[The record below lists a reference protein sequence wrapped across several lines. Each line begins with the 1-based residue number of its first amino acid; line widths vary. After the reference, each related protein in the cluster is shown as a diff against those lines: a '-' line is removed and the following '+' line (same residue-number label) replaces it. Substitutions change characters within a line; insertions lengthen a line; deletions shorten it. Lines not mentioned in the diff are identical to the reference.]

1 MISYLGGVGRRN
13 GRRRRKK
20 EEISEY
26 DLMVWHGMKSS
37 RHAFMYSFC
46 NRLSPSTLSGGGGG
60 QGGGGGGGGIK
71 GEEEEQE

>member
-46 NRLSPSTLSGGGGG
+46 NRLSPSTLSGRRRTRRRRGNEDEEVNL
-60 QGGGGGGGGIK
+60 
-71 GEEEEQE
+71 EEEK